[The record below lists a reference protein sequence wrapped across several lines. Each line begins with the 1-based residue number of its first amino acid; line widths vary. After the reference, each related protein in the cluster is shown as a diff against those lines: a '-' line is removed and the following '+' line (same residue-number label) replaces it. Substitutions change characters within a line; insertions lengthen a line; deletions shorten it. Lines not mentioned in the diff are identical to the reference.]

1 MGAGLSGR
9 RIPRRDTRISV
20 TRRVICDSA
29 RLVSL
34 GGRRRRR
41 FPRWFRSD
49 RVPRADYARRHTGF
63 RHSSTGARPRSRRTG
78 RRPRRRARRRTRF
91 EHHRASRARSAWARR
106 SGSDGGGRAARRNHP
121 AARDH
126 HQSLCFGDEH
136 RVRRLVRSS
145 ANSPTRRRRSSVRSS
160 LAGRPRGISATF
172 NAPIG
177 GVFFASEVIL
187 GDFAP
192 RSFATIV
199 VSSVIAAV
207 ISRAYL
213 GNRPSF
219 SSRLL
224 TRVAARTLALCT
236 PWRTVCAV
244 GVGFRARALRERGP
258 RQPRPMVWSPWRQS
272 LPPPPRRR
280 LRRS

>member
-63 RHSSTGARPRSRRTG
+63 RHSSTGARPR
-78 RRPRRRARRRTRF
+78 RRRTQLAHAPAPIVRTLV
-91 EHHRASRARSAWARR
+91 AC
-106 SGSDGGGRAARRNHP
+106 GAA
-121 AARDH
+121 A
-126 HQSLCFGDEH
+126 
-136 RVRRLVRSS
+136 
-145 ANSPTRRRRSSVRSS
+145 
-160 LAGRPRGISATF
+160 GISATF

-244 GVGFRARALRERGP
+244 GVGFRARALRD
-258 RQPRPMVWSPWRQS
+258 
-272 LPPPPRRR
+272 
-280 LRRS
+280 